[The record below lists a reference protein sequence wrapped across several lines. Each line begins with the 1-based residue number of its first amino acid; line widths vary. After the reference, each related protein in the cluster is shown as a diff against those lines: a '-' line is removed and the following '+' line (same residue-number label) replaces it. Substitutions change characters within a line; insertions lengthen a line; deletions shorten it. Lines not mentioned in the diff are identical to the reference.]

1 MNILGVGGWELV
13 VIFVIMLIVAGPER
27 MIRWAYHM
35 GRYLAYFR
43 RMWSDSMQV
52 LQEGLKESGID
63 IDLPKDIPTSRRQL
77 EQKVGAMVDSV
88 AKPLREPLDEV
99 QATLKQVDN
108 LGANPTETPEPV
120 SDTDNDQAA
129 SLSQPASPEPAG
141 SDLGTWSKDE
151 QGDKTGF
158 GTWSSHEPKVND

>member
-13 VIFVIMLIVAGPER
+13 AILVIMLIVAGPER

-35 GRYLAYFR
+35 GRYMAYFR

-63 IDLPKDIPTSRRQL
+63 IDLPKDIPTSRRQVG
-77 EQKVGAMVDSV
+77 QKISTMVDSV

-99 QATLKQVDN
+99 QATLKQVDV
-108 LGANPTETPEPV
+108 ATSIEKAETASKADNTKKTRIPAKPYPD
-120 SDTDNDQAA
+120 DTD
-129 SLSQPASPEPAG
+129 S
-141 SDLGTWSKDE
+141 GTWSEHE
-151 QGDKTGF
+151 QEDKSGF
-158 GTWSSHEPKVND
+158 GTWSSHESQAND